1 MLVIPFL
8 ALSPGANWRRGFFL
22 TCNAYGVWCAG
33 LGRTAY
39 IANRE
44 AKTSGESPERS
55 PAEEVLMAKQMRC
68 ADVVPGCDYAAWAET
83 EEELMELVVAHART
97 AHGIEE
103 VTPEVA
109 AKVQAAIEDV

>member
-1 MLVIPFL
+1 LRI
-8 ALSPGANWRRGFFL
+8 AKRR
-22 TCNAYGVWCAG
+22 
-33 LGRTAY
+33 RP
-39 IANRE
+39 
-44 AKTSGESPERS
+44 ESRPS
-55 PAEEVLMAKQMRC
+55 AC